1 MNLINIMF
9 CTVLCCCLGVT
20 ISSLLG
26 RRGSL
31 EKMKDYWDVGFFLG
45 ANILANE
52 HKKVTDASEKLYR
65 LKAPVW

>member
-1 MNLINIMF
+1 MNWLINRF
-9 CTVLCCCLGVT
+9 ALCYVGLGVT

-52 HKKVTDASEKLYR
+52 HKKVIDASEKLYR